1 MSNAVDLKAHRDLTA
16 LSRTLAH
23 ALRHE
28 PWRYE
33 LELDGEGWTPIEAV
47 VATLRSKRPDWQ
59 HLTAA
64 DLADA
69 IGGSTKR
76 RYEMAGGRIRALYGH
91 STPVKLAR
99 TPQSPP
105 GWLYHGTSPHAL
117 DAIRQSGLKPMTRQ
131 HVHLS
136 YRRADAY
143 QAGRRKHPKPVVLL
157 VRAAEAAAAEV
168 SFYLVNEAL
177 WLADRIPWRF
187 IVPGD

>member
-28 PWRYE
+28 PERYE
-33 LELDGEGWTPIEAV
+33 LELDSEGWTPIEAV
-47 VATLRSKRPDWQ
+47 VATLRNKRPDWQ
-59 HLTAA
+59 HLTATDIA
-64 DLADA
+64 EA
-69 IGGSTKR
+69 IGGSSKR
-76 RYEMAGGRIRALYGH
+76 RYEMADGRIRALYGH
-91 STPVKLAR
+91 TTPVKLAR
-99 TPQSPP
+99 ASAVPP

-136 YRRADAY
+136 FRRADAY

-168 SFYLVNEAL
+168 SFYLVSDGL